1 MGGFVLLA
9 RSILDNSIWRRD
21 SDHLKLFLYLLVNA
35 NYQKDKVYTYRSGE
49 DVVKVKYAQYLCSYS
64 KISNDC
70 QYSAGNKLICWQPS
84 RVNRMLKALE
94 SDGRIRVV
102 GKTQMGTLIEV
113 SNYKLYQGFDAYK
126 TPSAEKVETG
136 ILEDPVKTP
145 GNKVTNEKHVKEL
158 WDIYLELLGGNGK
171 TPSLTAKR
179 KKVLNALYEE
189 QMNPESYQEEFRGIL
204 KAVKASEHHM
214 KERAWQMPESLFRNE
229 ERRERWSL
237 KGSEKKHQPQTH
249 SVSRN
254 QWSIEA

>member
-1 MGGFVLLA
+1 MSGFVLLA
-9 RSILDNSIWRRD
+9 RKIQDNSIWRRD
-21 SDHLKLFLYLLVNA
+21 PDHLKLFLYLLINA
-35 NYQKDKVYTYRSGE
+35 NYKEDKVYTYHSGD
-49 DVVKVKYAQYLCSYS
+49 DVVKVGYAQYLCSYS
-64 KISNDC
+64 KISKDC

-94 SDGRIRVV
+94 DDGRIRVV
-102 GKTQMGTLIEV
+102 GKTQMGTLIEI

-126 TPSAEKVETG
+126 APSKTG
-136 ILEDPVKTP
+136 SSEDPVKTI
-145 GNKVTNEKHVKEL
+145 GNKVTNEKQIKEL

-229 ERRERWSL
+229 ERRERWAL

-254 QWSIEA
+254 QWSVEA